1 MLVRP
6 HFQRL
11 VERARMRPPVP
22 AGFVFPL
29 DRDWLQLA
37 LSAAFAG
44 FVEPTL
50 IGPESRI
57 RDAAAQAGLDITR
70 IPIVNT
76 PDSTREASMCA
87 VELAKSGK
95 VRALVRGSLA
105 NEDLLAPVIASGSG
119 LRGERRLSHA
129 HFLDLP
135 GRPRGLLLADAV
147 LNITPTLGAKKD
159 IVHNTMEL
167 ARAIGVTEPRIA
179 VIAGIGSVN
188 HAFAS
193 TLDADALKLM
203 ASQGLFPGA
212 VIEGPMTPDCALSP
226 EIAKL
231 HGLTLEVAGH
241 ADVLLAPTMESAALL
256 LRTMTAL
263 TGGFAAGLVIGASVP
278 IVLPTR
284 MESMEV
290 RMASCVLA
298 TLYATRPAIELAA
311 AAKIEPR
318 SRGTDPSPDQL
329 IAP

>member
-1 MLVRP
+1 
-6 HFQRL
+6 
-11 VERARMRPPVP
+11 MRPPVP
-22 AGFVFPL
+22 AGFVFPC

-37 LSAAFAG
+37 SSAAFAG
-44 FVEPTL
+44 FLEPTL

-57 RDAAAQAGLDITR
+57 RDAAAQAGIDITR
-70 IPIVNT
+70 MAMVNT
-76 PDSTREASMCA
+76 PDSTHDAATCA
-87 VELAKSGK
+87 IELAKAGT

-147 LNITPTLGAKKD
+147 LNLAPTLGAKKD
-159 IVHNTMEL
+159 IVHNTIDL
-167 ARAIGVTEPRIA
+167 AGAIGIAEPRVA
-179 VIAGIGSVN
+179 VLAAIGSVN

-212 VIEGPMTPDCALSP
+212 TIDGPMTPDCALSP

-231 HGLTLEVAGH
+231 HGVPLEVAGH
-241 ADVLLAPTMESAALL
+241 ADALIAPNMEAAALL
-256 LRTMTAL
+256 LRTTIAL
-263 TGGFAAGLVIGASVP
+263 TGGFAAGLVLGASTP

-298 TLYATRPAIELAA
+298 TLYATRPLEQATAA
-311 AAKIEPR
+311 LKTAPR
-318 SRGTDPSPDQL
+318 ARSSTGTAPDQL
-329 IAP
+329 TAS